1 MKKKIKLTGIPMIE
15 YFLTCDG
22 MFTGQL
28 GSSATVTQAKMSS
41 FLKQKSTPMTKER
54 YTFLNRSLVQM
65 CAVDVRPLSLS
76 EGVGFRYLLN
86 TNRYTCV

>member
-1 MKKKIKLTGIPMIE
+1 MKKKIKLTSIPMIE

-28 GSSATVTQAKMSS
+28 GASATVTQAKMSS

-54 YTFLNRSLVQM
+54 PF
-65 CAVDVRPLSLS
+65 
-76 EGVGFRYLLN
+76 
-86 TNRYTCV
+86 